1 MINDMTKG
9 KTAKVLSIFAIPLIF
24 GTLLQQLY
32 NIVDLIIIGRF
43 AGSKSLAAIG
53 NTTHLNFLFVA
64 FVNGMASGI
73 TVVVAKHVGRKNL
86 RKVNSSIWT
95 SFIMISCA
103 AIITTGVGFGLNH
116 NFMLLI
122 NTPKEIIELSEAYFV
137 RYLIGIPFLF
147 LFNVCSALF
156 QALGDSKSS
165 FLILLISTGINI
177 LLDLLFVAKMGMGVK
192 GAADA
197 TIIAEFFSLIAGLFI
212 LYKYLKQL
220 NMERLDIIFDKKEL
234 LDILGIGIPSA
245 VQMSAIS
252 IANLILQPLIN
263 SFGTLVVAAVTA
275 AFRIDSIARSPM
287 GAVSNAL
294 SSYTAQNIGA
304 GKKERIVQGLR
315 VSIIWD
321 FVISVLVALLI
332 IFYGEEMLG
341 FFVSD
346 ESSNDVTAIG
356 MSYLNVLAV
365 FFIIQGAMNAFNGV
379 FRGIGNVKAFFLS
392 MTINMVCRVIVA
404 YILVLFFHIG
414 YRGIWVATPFGWII
428 GFTINCFYYRR
439 DKKNEWEIKG
449 RSNNHESCIN

>member
-1 MINDMTKG
+1 MVNDMTKG
-9 KTAKVLSIFAIPLIF
+9 RPAKVFSIFAIPLIF
-24 GTLLQQLY
+24 GTLFQQLY

-43 AGSKSLAAIG
+43 AGSESLAAIG
-53 NTTHLNFLFVA
+53 NTTYLSFLFVA
-64 FVNGMASGI
+64 FASGISSGI
-73 TVVVAKHVGRKNL
+73 TVVVANHVGEKSL
-86 RKVNSSIWT
+86 RKINSSIWT
-95 SFIMISCA
+95 SFIMFLGA
-103 AIITTGVGFGLNH
+103 GIIILGVGLALNH
-116 NFMLLI
+116 KFMLLI
-122 NTPKEIIELSEAYFV
+122 NTPVEIIMLSEAYFS

-177 LLDLLFVAKMGMGVK
+177 LLDLLFVAKMGMGVE

-197 TIIAEFFSLIAGLFI
+197 TIIAEFFSLIIGLCI

-220 NMERLDIIFDKKEL
+220 NLECMDITFDKKEL

-245 VQMSAIS
+245 VQMAAIS

-315 VSIIWD
+315 VSLFWD
-321 FVISVLVALLI
+321 CVISALVALLI
-332 IFYGEEMLG
+332 IFYGKEMLG

-346 ESSNDVTAIG
+346 EISNNVIAIG

-379 FRGIGNVKAFFLS
+379 FRGIRNVKAFFLS
-392 MTINMVCRVIVA
+392 MTINMACRVIVA
-404 YILVLFFHIG
+404 YTLVLVCHSG
-414 YRGIWVATPFGWII
+414 YFGIWVATPIGWIV
-428 GFTINCFYYRR
+428 GFIINCFYYHR
-439 DKKNEWEIKG
+439 DKKNGWEIKG
-449 RSNNHESCIN
+449 RSNHHESCID